1 MKTGEIIKE
10 IERLPIP
17 KRIYV
22 IEKAIQLIRKQEDAI
37 QMKNA
42 VNDLMTDYKS
52 DKELTAFTN
61 LDIDEI
67 KVGLAKV
74 LSIESD

>member
-10 IERLPIP
+10 IERLPIT

-22 IEKAIQLIRKQEDAI
+22 IEKAIQLIRKQEESI

-42 VNDLMTDYKS
+42 VNELMIDYNS
-52 DKELTAFTN
+52 DEELTSFTN
-61 LDIDEI
+61 LDMDEFYE
-67 KVGLAKV
+67 AR
-74 LSIESD
+74 

>member
-10 IERLPIP
+10 IERLPIT

-22 IEKAIQLIRKQEDAI
+22 IEKAIQLIRKQEESI

-42 VNDLMTDYKS
+42 VNELMVDYNS
-52 DKELTAFTN
+52 DEELTSFTN
-61 LDIDEI
+61 LDMDDFYE
-67 KVGLAKV
+67 AR
-74 LSIESD
+74 

>member
-61 LDIDEI
+61 LDMEDFYE
-67 KVGLAKV
+67 AR
-74 LSIESD
+74 